1 VVGVVGS
8 VRFWGPLVPGAPELF
23 LVFRPD
29 HPGVAPA
36 PRAFTVVVRPSAH
49 ARALAPELRQI
60 AETAEPR
67 AVIGAVRTGDAWLED
82 ALATPRERAVLL
94 ALLGAFG
101 LLLTLVGIFGMT
113 AYAVARRTQEIG
125 VRVAI
130 GATPADVL
138 TMMLID
144 VAKPVAMGIAIGL
157 AGAAF
162 ATRIIALSL
171 FETTPTDPGTFSI
184 VR

>member
-1 VVGVVGS
+1 M
-8 VRFWGPLVPGAPELF
+8 
-23 LVFRPD
+23 
-29 HPGVAPA
+29 
-36 PRAFTVVVRPSAH
+36 
-49 ARALAPELRQI
+49 
-60 AETAEPR
+60 
-67 AVIGAVRTGDAWLED
+67 
-82 ALATPRERAVLL
+82 LL
-94 ALLGAFG
+94 LTLLGAFG

-162 ATRIIALSL
+162 ATRIIASFL
-171 FETTPTDPGTFSI
+171 FETAPTDPGTFSI
-184 VR
+184 VALTIAVVAILAAWIPSRRALRIDPVSALRAE